1 MAVAPSSV
9 PVLLQDRVARIDRRY
24 DPPRCILLN
33 NAEVIPPRSL
43 LQHLLPGDQ
52 ISFPLSVQHGIHA
65 EFHVLRGKHRGQDG
79 ELYLAALAYV
89 GTSASTA
96 RGETYLQAEVRE
108 HELGIARIMISS
120 EAVSRYFY
128 RISSD
133 GGSLAAP
140 LPDFYQL
147 LGISHTASASE
158 LRLAY
163 KIRLIEIDKAGAEA
177 GARAAAERAFNIL
190 AHPEFR
196 ACYDALLK
204 DPESPVIFPYGG
216 VGIILVSGFRSRD
229 RCTFFAREILSFV
242 PDSEERRFR
251 APLRHC
257 NFYHDSA
264 LYKDSG
270 RKLEVWL
277 DQSLLHTVWDTTW
290 NQWKHF
296 LGTKIEIQAT
306 FVRSGTYR
314 KKGQSWELSSWETA
328 VPSRTKVRVPPDL
341 DKQAASAIKLHH
353 RFGRYADLFD
363 QIREHIDQQPIE
375 KGDLQRICDRCRV
388 PSDFDVT
395 QITWR
400 PDYDLLYYRRL
411 ARSSQ
416 RLYLF
421 RAEYIFEFERA
432 VAIVTP
438 QLGHATYL
446 FKKPSSMDRFLSLY
460 IGVSKGAIRH
470 NRNNVAERLNFI
482 GRVLHGKNPRSWMK
496 ELQRHLGIARDYS
509 CASRPARSDQET
521 AIDK

>member
-9 PVLLQDRVARIDRRY
+9 PVLLQDRVARIDRRS
-24 DPPRCILLN
+24 DPPRCTLLN
-33 NAEVIPPRSL
+33 GAEVIPPRSL

-52 ISFPLSVQHGIHA
+52 ISFPLSFPHGIHA
-65 EFHVLRGKHRGQDG
+65 EFHVLRGKHHGQGG
-79 ELYLAALAYV
+79 ELLLAALACV

-96 RGETYLQAEVRE
+96 GGETYLQAEVRE
-108 HELGIARIMISS
+108 HALGVARIRLSS

-128 RISSD
+128 RISPQ
-133 GGSLAAP
+133 GGSLATP
-140 LPDFYQL
+140 RPDFYQL
-147 LGISHTASASE
+147 LGIPRTASASE

-163 KIRLIEIDKAGAEA
+163 KIRLIEIDKDDS

-229 RCTFFAREILSFV
+229 RCTFLAREILSFV

-251 APLRHC
+251 APLRRC
-257 NFYHDSA
+257 NFYHDTA
-264 LYKDSG
+264 LYKDAG
-270 RKLEVWL
+270 RKLEVWM
-277 DQSLLHTVWDTTW
+277 DQALVHTVWDTTW

-296 LGTKIEIQAT
+296 LRTKIEIQAT

-314 KKGQSWELSSWETA
+314 KKGQSWELSSLETA

-341 DKQAASAIKLHH
+341 DQQAESAVKLHH

-375 KGDLQRICDRCRV
+375 KGDLQRLCDRCRV

-400 PDYDLLYYRRL
+400 PDYDLLYYRQL
-411 ARSSQ
+411 ARWNQ

-432 VAIVTP
+432 VVIETP
-438 QLGHATYL
+438 QLGHATYM
-446 FKKPSSMDRFLSLY
+446 FRKPASMDKFLSLY
-460 IGVSKGAIRH
+460 IGVSKGDIRH

-496 ELQRHLGIARDYS
+496 ELQRHLGIAPDYS
-509 CASRPARSDQET
+509 CTVRPVRSDQET

>member
-1 MAVAPSSV
+1 MVVAPSSV
-9 PVLLQDRVARIDRRY
+9 PVLVQDRVARINRRS

-33 NAEVIPPRSL
+33 SAEIIPPRSL

-52 ISFPLSVQHGIHA
+52 ISFPLSVRHGIYP
-65 EFHVLRGKHRGQDG
+65 EFHVLRRKHHGRDS

-89 GTSASTA
+89 GTSASA
-96 RGETYLQAEVRE
+96 VRGETYLQAEVRE
-108 HELGIARIMISS
+108 HELGIARIMLSS
-120 EAVSRYFY
+120 EAVRRYFY
-128 RISSD
+128 RISPQRT
-133 GGSLAAP
+133 SLSAP

-147 LGISHTASASE
+147 LGIPHNASASE

-163 KIRLIEIDKAGAEA
+163 KIRLMEIDKDDP

-190 AHPEFR
+190 GHPEFR

-216 VGIILVSGFRSRD
+216 IGIILVSGFRSRD
-229 RCTFFAREILSFV
+229 RFTFFAREILSFV

-257 NFYHDSA
+257 TFYHDTA
-264 LYKDSG
+264 LYRDAG
-270 RKLEVWL
+270 RKLEVWI
-277 DQSLLHTVWDTTW
+277 DQALVHTVWDTTW

-314 KKGQSWELSSWETA
+314 KNGQSWELSSWETA
-328 VPSRTKVRVPPDL
+328 VPSRTKVRVPSDL
-341 DKQAASAIKLHH
+341 AQQAESAIRLHH
-353 RFGRYADLFD
+353 RFGRFADLFD

-400 PDYDLLYYRRL
+400 PDYDLLYYRQL
-411 ARSSQ
+411 ARWSQ

-432 VAIVTP
+432 VVIETP

-446 FKKPSSMDRFLSLY
+446 FRKPASMDRFLSLY
-460 IGVSKGAIRH
+460 IGVSKGDIRH

-482 GRVLHGKNPRSWMK
+482 GRVLHGKNPRSWLK
-496 ELQRHLGIARDYS
+496 ELQHHLGIATDYS
-509 CASRPARSDQET
+509 RPIRAAR
-521 AIDK
+521 